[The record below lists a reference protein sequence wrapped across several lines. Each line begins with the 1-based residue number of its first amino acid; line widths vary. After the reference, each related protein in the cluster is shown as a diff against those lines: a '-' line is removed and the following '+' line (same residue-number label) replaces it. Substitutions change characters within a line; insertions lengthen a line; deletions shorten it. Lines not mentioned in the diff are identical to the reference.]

1 LKQVKPL
8 PPIEQRGEVVWLRVR
23 VQPKASRNTI
33 SIEEDGQIRASI
45 TAPPT
50 DNAANKAL
58 CALLAKTLGIAKSN
72 VSVVKGDKSRD
83 KVLEIDGVSMEEVKN
98 FFEPRMNTDKR
109 G

>member
-1 LKQVKPL
+1 MKPP
-8 PPIEQRGEVVWLRVR
+8 PPIEQRGDVVWVRVR
-23 VQPKASRNTI
+23 VQPKASRNAI

-72 VSVVKGDKSRD
+72 VSVVKGDKARD
-83 KVLEIDGVSMEEVKN
+83 KVLSVSGKNANEIG
-98 FFEPRMNTDKR
+98 NTLSQ
-109 G
+109 